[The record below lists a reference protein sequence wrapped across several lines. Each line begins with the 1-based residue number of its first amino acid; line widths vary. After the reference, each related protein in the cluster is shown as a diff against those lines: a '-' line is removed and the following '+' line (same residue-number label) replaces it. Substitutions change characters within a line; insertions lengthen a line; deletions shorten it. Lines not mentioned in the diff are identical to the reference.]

1 MITPENNDAGSG
13 CPATTCSLDLSRD
26 DMKRVLNAV
35 HERASRLIDLWT
47 AANHTGFRKPNGELP
62 TKEERDQ
69 LYEGQKAHFDL
80 QERIRAILKAN
91 ASVEAAPNTKR
102 P

>member
-1 MITPENNDAGSG
+1 MKPDTENKAAGSR
-13 CPATTCSLDLSRD
+13 PAAPTCSLDLSRD

-35 HERASRLIDLWT
+35 HERAWRLLDLWT
-47 AANHTGFRKPNGELP
+47 ASNYAGFRKPTGELP

-91 ASVEAAPNTKR
+91 AEGQHHE
-102 P
+102 